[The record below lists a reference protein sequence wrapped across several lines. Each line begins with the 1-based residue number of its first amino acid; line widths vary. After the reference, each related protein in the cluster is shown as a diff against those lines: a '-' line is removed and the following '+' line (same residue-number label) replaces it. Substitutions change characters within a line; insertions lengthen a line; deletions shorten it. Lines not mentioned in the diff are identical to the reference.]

1 MAYLSNLLVVSF
13 LFATLTVSLN
23 VICGSIGLFSVAHAA
38 FFGVGAYTSAIILT
52 QLGLPFLVSF
62 PAAVVVTCIA
72 GALISISTGRLKEDY
87 LLIATLGFGEIL
99 QSLFRNLSHLTGGAG
114 GISNIPSPA
123 VFGMVVDS
131 DLKYVLL
138 AGFFLVLAA
147 AFAWRVKNSPMGTV
161 WCAIAEDDVLVT
173 SIGRSPYSHRVVAF
187 VTSAAIAGGC
197 GALYASYMA
206 YVSPDNFSLSQ
217 SILIFTMM
225 IFGGLGSISG
235 SILGA
240 FLLILLPEGLRFIGI
255 PSELAA
261 NIRQMLNGVILVLI
275 MYLRPKGL
283 VGS

>member
-1 MAYLSNLLVVSF
+1 MSF
-13 LFATLTVSLN
+13 LFATLTISLS
-23 VICGSIGLFSVAHAA
+23 VVCGSIGLFSVAHAA

-52 QLGLPFLVSF
+52 QLGLPFSVSF
-62 PAAVVVTCIA
+62 PAAVVVA
-72 GALISISTGRLKEDY
+72 GLSGALISVSTGRLKEDY

-99 QSLFRNLSHLTGGAG
+99 QSLFRNLSPLTGGAG

-123 VFGMVVDS
+123 LFGAVFDS
-131 DLKYVLL
+131 DLKYAILTGL
-138 AGFFLVLAA
+138 FLVLVGS
-147 AFAWRVKNSPMGTV
+147 FAWRIKNSPMGAV
-161 WCAIAEDDVLVT
+161 WHAIAEDDVLVT
-173 SIGRSPYSHRVVAF
+173 SIGRSPYSHRIVAF
-187 VTSAAIAGGC
+187 ITSAAIAGGC

-225 IFGGLGSISG
+225 IFGGLGNISG

-240 FLLILLPEGLRFIGI
+240 FLLIVLPEGLRFIGI